1 MAKTVRKKKKSRA
14 YKRTRFVFWTV
25 FILFITP
32 FVILGYILLS
42 AAGDTGKPILGNRYE
57 GDLNPAIAEDQ
68 LKQISASVKG
78 ISGVEDTYCNLA
90 AGTLRIY
97 ADISDDASS
106 DTASSIAS
114 SIYDDVSSVLD
125 PSVYFSQHD
134 DMKMYDLEIHVY
146 TQNSDAD
153 ADNFVYV
160 IETKTSS
167 MDAPVTQLVSEPIDA
182 ALAEE
187 LRQKVEER
195 NNPAPSASSAGDM
208 NVSAGETE
216 DTPSPDTAE

>member
-32 FVILGYILLS
+32 FVILAYILLS

-57 GDLNPAIAEDQ
+57 GDLNPAITEDQ
-68 LKQISASVKG
+68 LKQISSAVKG
-78 ISGVEDTYCNLA
+78 ISGVEDTYYNLA

-114 SIYDDVSSVLD
+114 SVYDDVSAVLD

-134 DMKMYDLEIHVY
+134 NMKMYDLEIHVY
-146 TQNSDAD
+146 TQDSDAD

-187 LRQKVEER
+187 LRQRVEER
-195 NNPAPSASSAGDM
+195 NNPTPSATSDGEMSVGSGD
-208 NVSAGETE
+208 TE
-216 DTPSPDTAE
+216 ATPSADTAE

>member
-1 MAKTVRKKKKSRA
+1 M
-14 YKRTRFVFWTV
+14 
-25 FILFITP
+25 
-32 FVILGYILLS
+32 
-42 AAGDTGKPILGNRYE
+42 
-57 GDLNPAIAEDQ
+57 
-68 LKQISASVKG
+68 
-78 ISGVEDTYCNLA
+78 
-90 AGTLRIY
+90 
-97 ADISDDASS
+97 
-106 DTASSIAS
+106 
-114 SIYDDVSSVLD
+114 LD

-146 TQNSDAD
+146 TQDSDAD

-216 DTPSPDTAE
+216 DTPSPDTTE